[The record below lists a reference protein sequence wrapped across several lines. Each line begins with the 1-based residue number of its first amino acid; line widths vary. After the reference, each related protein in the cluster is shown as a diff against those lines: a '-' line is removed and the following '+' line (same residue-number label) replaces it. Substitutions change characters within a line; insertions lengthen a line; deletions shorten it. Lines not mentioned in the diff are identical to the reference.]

1 MLLCRVALGNQKKL
15 TSGDSTIGKKI
26 KASNGEWDSC
36 FYTGDSFTMPDPKLD
51 QSKNGYTIPNGK
63 AINNYGGCNM
73 YIVYNTDQIKME
85 YLVEL

>member
-1 MLLCRVALGNQKKL
+1 
-15 TSGDSTIGKKI
+15 
-26 KASNGEWDSC
+26 
-36 FYTGDSFTMPDPKLD
+36 MPDPKLD

-63 AINNYGGCNM
+63 VINNSGFGGGWNM